1 MADFPNMQSRHDI
14 LDSATRI
21 KQLSQQPSDF
31 LTDLLV
37 QQQQFACI
45 EWIHRFNL
53 LKEIPLPP
61 GSISYPDAA
70 AKLGVSVSTLR
81 AVARMAMTANL
92 LSETKDGRLAHNA
105 LSAVF
110 IEDEDLAAWLSYL
123 INMSIPCMRAFPE
136 ATQKWDDSTKRNET
150 SYNIAMGTG
159 LSFFEHLATD
169 PDRSAEFGK
178 YMKSQSTVHAGVN
191 AGHLVIGY
199 DWAKLG
205 EAKVVDVS
213 HTLCHDQPIIT
224 RFRLVGMRG

>member
-1 MADFPNMQSRHDI
+1 MAAFPNMQSRHEI
-14 LDSATRI
+14 LELATRI

-45 EWIHRFNL
+45 EWIHRFHL

-70 AKLGVSVSTLR
+70 AKLRVSVSTLR
-81 AVARMAMTANL
+81 AVTRMAMTANIL
-92 LSETKDGRLAHNA
+92 AETKDGRLAHNK
-105 LSAVF
+105 LSAAFV
-110 IEDEDLAAWLSYL
+110 EDENLAAWLSYL
-123 INMSIPCMRAFPE
+123 INGSIPCMRAFPE
-136 ATQKWDDSTKRNET
+136 ATQRWNDSTKRNET
-150 SYNIAMGTG
+150 SYNIAMGTD
-159 LSFFEHLATD
+159 LSFFEHLAAD
-169 PDRSAEFGK
+169 SHRSAEFGK

-205 EAKVVDVS
+205 EAKIVDVS
-213 HTLCHDQPIIT
+213 CTLCHDQPIIT
-224 RFRLVGMRG
+224 